1 MEESRATSFLPE
13 DCSTRDVAQALGM
26 AVRSVQLMVDRGEL
40 EAWKTP
46 GGHRRI
52 SRASVERWLAQR
64 QGHAAGALAEGDGPR
79 DGMSG
84 EPRSAKERV
93 AVHAAGRPVRDNP
106 GLHARAARVLLIEDS
121 VHFQTLVKLLMA
133 HDFPQVD
140 LHVAD
145 DGIVGLAM
153 VGELQPDV
161 LIVDILLPGI
171 DGATL
176 IARLRSHPQFQRS
189 RLIVVTSLDE
199 AQRSAYAFA
208 LAGLPVVHK
217 PRLVQELPALLRGF
231 LAAPAATGMAVGS
244 A

>member
-1 MEESRATSFLPE
+1 METSLVKSLPE
-13 DCSTRDVAQALGM
+13 DCSTRDVARVLGL

-46 GGHRRI
+46 GGNRRI
-52 SRASVERWLAQR
+52 ARASVERWINQRHGHAAMPLVETVALAAVVVSDGRPTQRAARDVAREGTARAQR
-64 QGHAAGALAEGDGPR
+64 Q
-79 DGMSG
+79 
-84 EPRSAKERV
+84 
-93 AVHAAGRPVRDNP
+93 
-106 GLHARAARVLLIEDS
+106 RVLLIEDS
-121 VHFQTLVKLLMA
+121 VHFQTLFKLLMA

-153 VGELQPDV
+153 AGELQPDV

-171 DGATL
+171 DGAAL

-199 AQRSAYAFA
+199 EQREPYAFA

-217 PRLVQELPALLRGF
+217 PRLVQELPVLLARC
-231 LAAPAATGMAVGS
+231 LNPVG
-244 A
+244 